1 LRKRDLDLIQ
11 HNLLKMRRR
20 LMENLQRIKEDN
32 LQAPPR
38 VATGDSGTSQSHMA
52 DLASDHFDR
61 ENSLQLYLYERRLLH
76 AIDEALHRIKE
87 GTYGICAV
95 CSSPINLRRLMA
107 VPNTKLCIRCQEEKE
122 RNGVISKA
130 LKSRG

>member
-1 LRKRDLDLIQ
+1 MRKRDLDLIQ

-20 LMENLQRIKEDN
+20 LMENLQRMEEDN

-38 VATGDSGTSQSHMA
+38 VATADSGASQAHMA

-61 ENSLQLYLYERRLLH
+61 ENSLQLYLYEHRLLQ

-87 GTYGICAV
+87 GSYGICAV
-95 CSSPINLRRLMA
+95 CSSPINSRRLMA

-122 RNGVISKA
+122 RNGVVSNT
-130 LKSRG
+130 LKSKS